1 MLNATSMT
9 WFVWKWNFTLVH
21 FFLNRSFKLIDV
33 EKLHFVFYIFL
44 VIVLEKIK
52 VQVWIWIL
60 RQRSKFREKS
70 RGKFNLHFPSKQVIN
85 NQHMKMRRWNML
97 MVFFLTSLFSVL
109 KLIRWPRGGHDFS
122 PWFAFAVPDVMWRG
136 SGRESGNNT
145 AAESQHEG
153 KVRTLIS
160 PIR

>member
-21 FFLNRSFKLIDV
+21 FFLNQSFKLIDV

-97 MVFFLTSLFSVL
+97 MVFFWPLYSLCLSSFADPAAVMISPRDLPSLFRTSCD
-109 KLIRWPRGGHDFS
+109 GG
-122 PWFAFAVPDVMWRG
+122 V
-136 SGRESGNNT
+136 
-145 AAESQHEG
+145 AESQEIIPLLRVNT
-153 KVRTLIS
+153 KVR
-160 PIR
+160 